1 MGRDSGRGSGGAI
14 LILLILLLGVG
25 GLIWWN
31 SQHPTTPAS
40 STPAASSSIPPES
53 GSGAPPASSSA
64 APPSSEAPASSSAEP
79 PASSSVPPSSAA
91 PAPASD
97 FTFAPPGHLEKSG
110 VGVTDGHIWI
120 AGMRFPIQA
129 AKAFANSQ
137 VNGHGGM
144 GGPGGGQCDSANY
157 VYPWHDNFCE
167 TRGYTTV
174 LCPTG
179 KGHQGQDIRP
189 NSCKAATYTAV
200 AAEPGT
206 ITQISSYIVY
216 LTADS
221 GRRYDYLHLQMN
233 QLKVHV
239 GQHVARGQALGLVSN
254 NFGSTPTTIHLHLEI
269 KQAVTHNG
277 TSVVTFIP
285 LYSSLVDAYQ
295 RMLAGTP

>member
-1 MGRDSGRGSGGAI
+1 MQSGT
-14 LILLILLLGVG
+14 GV
-25 GLIWWN
+25 
-31 SQHPTTPAS
+31 
-40 STPAASSSIPPES
+40 
-53 GSGAPPASSSA
+53 
-64 APPSSEAPASSSAEP
+64 
-79 PASSSVPPSSAA
+79 V
-91 PAPASD
+91 
-97 FTFAPPGHLEKSG
+97 
-110 VGVTDGHIWI
+110 DGHIWI
-120 AGMRFPIQA
+120 PGMRFPLQA

-137 VNGHGGM
+137 VYGHGGM
-144 GGPGGGQCDSANY
+144 SGPGGGQCDAANY
-157 VYPWHDNFCE
+157 SYPWHDNFCE
-167 TRGYTTV
+167 VRGYTTV

-189 NSCKAATYTAV
+189 NACKAATYTAV
-200 AAEPGT
+200 AAETGT

-221 GRRYDYLHLQMN
+221 GRRYDYLHMQMN

-239 GQHVARGQALGLVSN
+239 GDHVTRGQPLGLVSN

-269 KQAVTHNG
+269 KQPVTQGG

>member
-1 MGRDSGRGSGGAI
+1 MQRA
-14 LILLILLLGVG
+14 LIRSALAVLALA
-25 GLIWWN
+25 GLAACEPQ
-31 SQHPTTPAS
+31 STTPAS
-40 STPAASSSIPPES
+40 SAEPSAIPPVS
-53 GSGAPPASSSA
+53 DSSA
-64 APPSSEAPASSSAEP
+64 APASSGAPESSATPASSAEP

-91 PAPASD
+91 PPPASG
-97 FTFAPPGHLEKSG
+97 FTFDPPGHMQSG
-110 VGVTDGHIWI
+110 TGVTDTHIWI
-120 AGMRFPIQA
+120 PGMRFPIEQ

-137 VNGHGGM
+137 VYGHGGM
-144 GGPGGGQCDSANY
+144 SGPPGGQCDTANY

-167 TRGYTTV
+167 PRAYTTV
-174 LCPTG
+174 LCPSG

-189 NSCKAATYTAV
+189 NTCLMATYTAV

-221 GRRYDYLHLQMN
+221 GRRYDYLHMQMN
-233 QLKVHV
+233 KLKVHV
-239 GQHVARGQALGLVSN
+239 GDHVTRGQPLGLVSN

-285 LYSSLVDAYQ
+285 LYSSLVDGYQ
-295 RMLAGTP
+295 RMLAGNP